1 MSEKNDIF
9 LIESNIDDISK
20 KILNYNWDDSIVWEI
35 AEQRYIPALRKYRT
49 VSIKVDPKVPCS
61 KVNPLYRHRLWITRV
76 CNDTSLKNGKK
87 LSNRIISKICNIDKG
102 AIQRSR
108 NKFNINRY
116 MITKP
121 CKYKPSRSKILDIRR
136 EHQEVILEFLKKN
149 TNHVWAKQYLIQ
161 GRLKEGIEIHHINFD
176 K

>member
-1 MSEKNDIF
+1 MSEKSDIF
-9 LIESNIDDISK
+9 LTDKDIDKISK

-35 AEQRYIPALRKYRT
+35 TEQRYIPALRKYRT
-49 VSIKVDPKVPCS
+49 VLIKVDPTLPCS
-61 KVNPLYRHRLWITRV
+61 KVNPLYKHKEWITRV
-76 CNDTSLKNGKK
+76 CNDTSLNNDKR
-87 LSNRIISKICNIDKG
+87 LSNRIISKTCNIDKG

-108 NKFNINRY
+108 NKFNIERY

-121 CKYKPSRSKILDIRR
+121 SKYKPSRSKILGIRR
-136 EHQEVILEFLKKN
+136 EHQEVILEFLRKN
-149 TNHVWAKQYLIQ
+149 PNHVWANKYLIQ